1 MTLSGGDSRQGCG
14 KCTVCSCCIS
24 ELNESPELDI
34 IVACN
39 LVDFSS
45 FWLWGYRAAVSKF
58 TNVKLSCGIKRL
70 LHSKSSSRYKVHYV
84 GYSSKDDEWKVE
96 GDLVPIDEEREESKC
111 NCYYS

>member
-1 MTLSGGDSRQGCG
+1 MVVYPS
-14 KCTVCSCCIS
+14 V

-58 TNVKLSCGIKRL
+58 TNVNLSCGVKRL
-70 LHSKSSSRYKVHYV
+70 LLSKSSSRYKVHYV
-84 GYSSKDDEWKVE
+84 GYSSKHDEWKVV